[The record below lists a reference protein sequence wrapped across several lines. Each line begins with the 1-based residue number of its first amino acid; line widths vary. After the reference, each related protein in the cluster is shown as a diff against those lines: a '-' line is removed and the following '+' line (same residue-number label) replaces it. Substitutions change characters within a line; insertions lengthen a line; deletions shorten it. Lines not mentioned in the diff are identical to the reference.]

1 MIKQRENGCADL
13 YYYRLSMDDDGHFF
27 QSIIIEQVKS
37 KEVRAAALDAT
48 STVGRWLSKSFWLE
62 FLFKTGWSFGSRP
75 MRESP
80 FFLMR
85 IS

>member
-48 STVGRWLSKSFWLE
+48 STVAGCLKV
-62 FLFKTGWSFGSRP
+62 FLVGVFV
-75 MRESP
+75 
-80 FFLMR
+80 
-85 IS
+85 